1 MQIAFDFDFGFDGIF
16 FFFNF
21 GYVVR
26 LEHSTS
32 KLNLHF

>member
-1 MQIAFDFDFGFDGIF
+1 MQIAFDFDFGFDGSF
-16 FFFNF
+16 FLIF

-26 LEHSTS
+26 LEHSTF